1 MNVRGIFPRSLSAH
15 PSVHSIVDAITTAS
29 FYKVSFLIVLSSPR
43 KFRRAS
49 LLEYAPETGSCRCR
63 WTFGGKEGR
72 KGREK
77 KGDRGEKGGGLSH
90 QGRNTR
96 TRWYGKPIIIVF
108 TRQQRAAI
116 KNCLFIQ
123 AWLFSIRSHTSDRSR
138 ECMCVRARVRARPY
152 HPARFFGLPN
162 RCFQFSPGASFSS
175 LRGAGPPEKK
185 LPVTSAIAEEGL
197 KSGAI
202 AASRVLDRSRES
214 SDEQVARSF
223 REIDDKYVG

>member
-1 MNVRGIFPRSLSAH
+1 MCPRNLSAESVR

-49 LLEYAPETGSCRCR
+49 LLECAPETGSCCCQ
-63 WTFGGKEGR
+63 WTFGGKRGR
-72 KGREK
+72 KKRETERDR
-77 KGDRGEKGGGLSH
+77 KGDRAEKGGGLSH

-123 AWLFSIRSHTSDRSR
+123 ARLFSIRSHTSDGFPWVHVRSR
-138 ECMCVRARVRARPY
+138 AYTCTARTTRRDFSAYQTVVSNFPPVRRF
-152 HPARFFGLPN
+152 PA
-162 RCFQFSPGASFSS
+162 C
-175 LRGAGPPEKK
+175 AGPGRPKK
-185 LPVTSAIAEEGL
+185 NCQSLPP
-197 KSGAI
+197 
-202 AASRVLDRSRES
+202 SRRRD
-214 SDEQVARSF
+214 
-223 REIDDKYVG
+223 